1 MGTLISLEEAVDI
14 RRQAKRAGRQVVFT
28 NGCFDLLHRG
38 HVEYLGQAKAYGQLL
53 MVGLN
58 SDRSVRALKGP
69 GRPVSNEHDRA
80 AVLSALA
87 CVDHVLIFDEPT
99 PVRLI
104 ERLVPD
110 VLAKGG
116 DWPVEQIVGRE
127 VVEADGGR
135 VVSIN
140 SSVPEYSST
149 RLMEHM
155 RIIPTATPGRG
166 DDPHSPTAEQWGP
179 AEQSA
184 ELKLVVQR
192 LRESA
197 LTKHALAQDLAAD
210 IVAAAQTVVRALR
223 RGNKILLCGNG
234 GSAADAQHI
243 AAELVGRFEVER
255 EGLPAI
261 ALTTDSS
268 ALTSIANDCG
278 FSMLFARQV
287 AALATAGDV
296 LLAISTS
303 GNSANIVRA
312 VEAAKH
318 RGLTTIGLLG
328 KGGGR
333 LAELVDQALI
343 VPASNTARI
352 QEAHITIG
360 HIVCEW
366 VDRAY
371 GVQSER

>member
-1 MGTLISLEEAVDI
+1 MGTLISLEEAVGI
-14 RRQAKRAGRQVVFT
+14 RRQAKRAGRSVVFT

-38 HVEYLGQAKAYGQLL
+38 HVEYLEQAKTYGQLL
-53 MVGLN
+53 VVGLN

-69 GRPVSNEHDRA
+69 GRPVSNEADRA
-80 AVLSALA
+80 VVLSALA
-87 CVDHVLIFDEPT
+87 CVDQVLIFDEPT
-99 PVRLI
+99 PARVI

-116 DWPVEQIVGRE
+116 DWPVERIVGRE
-127 VVEADGGR
+127 VVEAAGGR
-135 VVSIN
+135 VVSIP

-149 RLMEHM
+149 RLMEHL
-155 RIIPTATPGRG
+155 RTV
-166 DDPHSPTAEQWGP
+166 PTAEARGP
-179 AEQSA
+179 AERSA
-184 ELKLVVQR
+184 GIRLVVER

-197 LTKHALAQDLAAD
+197 LTKHALAQTLAAD
-210 IVAAAQTVVRALR
+210 IAAAAQSVVDALR

-268 ALTSIANDCG
+268 TLTSIANDCG
-278 FSMLFARQV
+278 FAMLFARQV
-287 AALATAGDV
+287 AALATAGDI

-303 GNSANIVRA
+303 GNSANVVRA
-312 VEAAKH
+312 VEVAKS

-371 GVQSER
+371 AAEPV

>member
-1 MGTLISLEEAVDI
+1 MGTLISLEEAVGI
-14 RRQAKRAGRQVVFT
+14 RRQAKRAGRSVVFT

-38 HVEYLGQAKAYGQLL
+38 HVEYLEQAKTYGQLL
-53 MVGLN
+53 LVGLN

-69 GRPVSNEHDRA
+69 GRPVSNEADRA

-99 PVRLI
+99 PARVI

-116 DWPVEQIVGRE
+116 DWSVERIVGRE
-127 VVEADGGR
+127 VVEAAGGR
-135 VVSIN
+135 VVSIS

-149 RLMEHM
+149 RLMEHA
-155 RIIPTATPGRG
+155 R
-166 DDPHSPTAEQWGP
+166 AEAWGP

-184 ELKLVVQR
+184 GIRLVVER
-192 LRESA
+192 LRDSA
-197 LTKHALAQDLAAD
+197 LTKHTLAQTLAAD
-210 IVAAAQTVVRALR
+210 IAAAAQSVADALR

-255 EGLPAI
+255 EGLPAV

-278 FSMLFARQV
+278 FAMLFARQV
-287 AALATAGDV
+287 VALATAGDV

-303 GNSANIVRA
+303 GNSANVVCA
-312 VEAAKH
+312 VEAAKS

-333 LAELVDQALI
+333 LAELVDQALV

-371 GVQSER
+371 AVEPV